1 MFVHSINTYQALLCI
16 RYYSGHWDTTVNK
29 SQIFFLH
36 ETQPLT
42 GEADKKKMVDDA
54 KIKTKAR
61 MGRGSSGI
69 GGLLL

>member
-1 MFVHSINTYQALLCI
+1 MIEIFNSHLSFNSINTYQALLCV

-42 GEADKKKMVDDA
+42 GEADKK
-54 KIKTKAR
+54 R
-61 MGRGSSGI
+61 
-69 GGLLL
+69 